1 MQRVYIETTIPS
13 YLGSRPSNDPLKSS
27 RQKLT
32 HEWWNQ
38 ERKHYYL
45 FSSIFVSDEASGGD
59 PSAARERLEYLKGIP
74 ELPVTT
80 DVASLAA
87 EIASLLSLPDHAV
100 LDASHL
106 AMAIVHR
113 IDFLLTWNCTH
124 LANPILQR
132 DLIEYCSYHNLHT
145 PVICT
150 PELLTT
156 PES

>member
-1 MQRVYIETTIPS
+1 MERVYIETTIPS
-13 YLGSRPSNDPLKSS
+13 YLGSRASRDSLKNH
-27 RQKLT
+27 RQGIT
-32 HEWWNQ
+32 REWWEK
-38 ERKHYYL
+38 ERGKYYL

-59 PSAARERLEYLKGIP
+59 PQAANERLAFLKGIP

-80 DVASLAA
+80 EVAILAA
-87 EIASLLSLPDHAV
+87 EIASLLSLPKNAI

-124 LANPILQR
+124 LANPVLQK
-132 DLIEYCSYHNLHT
+132 DLIGYCSYYSLHI

-150 PELLTT
+150 PELLIT
-156 PES
+156 PEP